1 MRSETIIFFI
11 VDFTIYRTIK
21 DIKKEKEKMNKQQD
35 KQSLKDV
42 VNIIQQTFKNMEKKR
57 YKIIKG
63 LFYFEIIDTKNNFI
77 VGSQETRSDAE
88 RIIKKLEKGGN

>member
-1 MRSETIIFFI
+1 
-11 VDFTIYRTIK
+11 
-21 DIKKEKEKMNKQQD
+21 MNKKQD

-42 VNIIQQTFKNMEKKR
+42 VGIIQQTFKNMEKKR
-57 YKIIKG
+57 YKIVKG

>member
-42 VNIIQQTFKNMEKKR
+42 VSIIQQTFKNMEKKR

-88 RIIKKLEKGGN
+88 RIIKKLEKGEN

>member
-1 MRSETIIFFI
+1 
-11 VDFTIYRTIK
+11 
-21 DIKKEKEKMNKQQD
+21 
-35 KQSLKDV
+35 
-42 VNIIQQTFKNMEKKR
+42 MEKKR
-57 YKIIKG
+57 YKITKG